1 MNDIF
6 ETVPKLRPLK
16 DRVAA
21 GDEEACALAV
31 SILRESAENGNLE
44 HLHYLLDEYMEG
56 GELNGFKPDFTLAR
70 HFASL
75 AVAAGSLNG
84 KLALARIWQNG
95 YQGDPEPERAE
106 EFYRQLEGSNL
117 ELQAAFYRSHPYAS
131 VVDYLE
137 YLVELKSLGKSD

>member
-6 ETVPKLRPLK
+6 ETVPKLKPLK
-16 DRVAA
+16 ELVAA
-21 GDEEACALAV
+21 GNKEACDLAV
-31 SILRESAENGNLE
+31 RILCESAENGNLE

-70 HFASL
+70 HFASI
-75 AVAAGSLNG
+75 AMAAGSLHG

-106 EFYRQLEGSNL
+106 ELYRELEGSNL
-117 ELQAAFYRSHPYAS
+117 ELQAAFYRSHQYAS

-137 YLVELKSLGKSD
+137 YLVELKGKRKSD